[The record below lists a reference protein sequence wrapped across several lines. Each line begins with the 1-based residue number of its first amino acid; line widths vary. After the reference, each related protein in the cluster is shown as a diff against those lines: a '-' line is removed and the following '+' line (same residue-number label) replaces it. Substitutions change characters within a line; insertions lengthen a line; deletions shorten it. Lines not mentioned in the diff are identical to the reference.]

1 MSYPF
6 AKINR
11 QYIAYS
17 NNRTTNYNI
26 DYSPLRRRLNILFG
40 N

>member
-26 DYSPLRRRLNILFG
+26 DYSATASSA
-40 N
+40 